1 MIHIEKD
8 LKGMDEN
15 NEDPN
20 QALYEDNIEVRNE
33 FLKAFN
39 VKLGLDD
46 MISNIL
52 VDVAGWD

>member
-1 MIHIEKD
+1 
-8 LKGMDEN
+8 MDEN